1 MATNHGNEQY
11 FTHYM
16 FQRHFKGALPQTF
29 ENDCS
34 NVDNN
39 EWKEPS
45 LTVVL
50 LAENVPSSSEI

>member
-1 MATNHGNEQY
+1 MVIFLLQ
-11 FTHYM
+11 FS
-16 FQRHFKGALPQTF
+16 FKGALPQTF
-29 ENDCS
+29 ENDCR
-34 NVDNN
+34 NVDNK